1 MVSQKTIMGSKKLSR
16 QIKTLSTVVGAV
28 SLAVIAFGNS
38 ADASNSI
45 NTEINM
51 NPYSLLNK

>member
-1 MVSQKTIMGSKKLSR
+1 MRSKKLLR

-38 ADASNSI
+38 ADARNSI
-45 NTEINM
+45 NTELNM
-51 NPYSLLNK
+51 TPDSLLIK